1 MLIFVVFFMQIIYN
15 DFTWKKMGKIAD
27 RKNHLLAHLEKC
39 GKLSVADVAGLYN
52 IALPTARRLCA
63 QMEREQQVMRTHGG
77 IRFVPAVETPY
88 AFDALDG
95 EYNSEKAT
103 IAKCA
108 SSLVK
113 NNQVIF
119 LESGTTVKQFAIVLA
134 ARISSN
140 QLSNVA
146 VYTNSLVNLEI
157 LDPVCKVTLVGGV
170 YRKERRDFS
179 GFLSEKLLRTLRFD
193 ACFIGADGL
202 DLKDGIMAMDME
214 TVRIDELLIERS
226 AQSFILVHS
235 EKFYKH
241 SLISYCAVK
250 DVSAIITDSK
260 LSQEIVKNYQT
271 AGVHLICA

>member
-1 MLIFVVFFMQIIYN
+1 
-15 DFTWKKMGKIAD
+15 MGKIAD
-27 RKNHLLAHLEKC
+27 RKNHLIEHLEKC
-39 GKLSVADVAGLYN
+39 GKLSVADIAALYN
-52 IALPTARRLCA
+52 IALPTARRFCA
-63 QMEREQQVMRTHGG
+63 QLEREQRVMRTHGG
-77 IRFVPAVETPY
+77 IRFIPPVETPY

-95 EYNSEKAT
+95 EYSSEKAV
-103 IAKCA
+103 IAKFA

-113 NNQVIF
+113 NNQIIF
-119 LESGTTVKQFAIVLA
+119 LESGTTVKQFAIALA
-134 ARISSN
+134 ARIGNN
-140 QLSNVA
+140 QLFNIA
-146 VYTNSLVNLEI
+146 VYTNSLVNLAI
-157 LDPVCKVTLVGGV
+157 LEPVCKVTMVGGI
-170 YRKERRDFS
+170 YRRDRRDFC

-260 LSQEIVKNYQT
+260 LPQEIVKKYQA
-271 AGVHLICA
+271 AGINLICT